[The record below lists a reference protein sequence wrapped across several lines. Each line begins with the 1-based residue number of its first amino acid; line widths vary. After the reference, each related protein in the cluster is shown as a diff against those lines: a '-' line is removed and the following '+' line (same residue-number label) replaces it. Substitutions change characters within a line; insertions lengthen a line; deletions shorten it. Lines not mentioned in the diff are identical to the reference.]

1 MNRKL
6 RTVAVLGVAFVAWA
20 AAGIAQGQSGGEI
33 KIGSLSALTGSA
45 SQPGQSQRD
54 AIQMVVNDINAKGGI
69 KGQRIRLFIEDDQ
82 LSPTAAANAARKL
95 VFQDKVFAVIGT
107 PNSPTALSALEVT
120 MEGKT
125 PQIVLGVAP
134 KITQLNNPYV
144 LRVTPVDSILAEIL
158 VNYAVKTRKTDRLA
172 ILSDSTDYGRGG
184 RDAAIAAL
192 AKNGLKP
199 ELSESFNNDDQDFSS
214 QINKI
219 KASGA
224 KGLVLWGFY
233 VQGARI
239 VSQAKK
245 LGLQIPIYAS
255 SGVLQANFLELTGAA
270 AEGIYVVSYFS
281 TSDSSP
287 HVQAFVKK
295 WQVTYKKEADPVA
308 GLGYDAINLLI
319 RAIEKVGPDRD
330 KVVAELKATKDYL
343 GVTGRKTGSPN
354 GELGLGGIVVQ
365 IKGGKPET
373 IWRSE

>member
-1 MNRKL
+1 MNSKVRV
-6 RTVAVLGVAFVAWA
+6 VAAVA
-20 AAGIAQGQSGGEI
+20 AAFAALSPSITSHAQADSEI
-33 KIGSLSALTGSA
+33 RIGSLSALTGAA

-54 AIQMVVNDINAKGGI
+54 AIQMVVNEINAKGGI
-69 KGQRIRLFIEDDQ
+69 NGQRIRLLIEDDQ

-95 VFQDKVFAVIGT
+95 VFQEKVFAVIGT

-120 MEGKT
+120 MEAKT
-125 PQIVLGVAP
+125 PQLVLGVAP
-134 KITQLNNPYV
+134 KVTQMNNAYA

-158 VNYAVKTRKTDRLA
+158 VNYAVKDRKAGRLA

-184 RDAAIAAL
+184 RDAALAAL
-192 AKNGLKP
+192 NKLGQKAVTA
-199 ELSESFNNDDQDFSS
+199 ESFNNDDQDFSS

-224 KGLVLWGFY
+224 NGLVLWGFY

-245 LGLQIPIYAS
+245 LGLDIPIFAS
-255 SGVLQANFLELTGAA
+255 SGVLQGNFLELTGAA
-270 AEGIYVVSYFS
+270 AEGIYIVSYFS

-287 HVQAFVKK
+287 QVQAFVAK
-295 WQVTYKKEADPVA
+295 WRETYKRDPDPVA
-308 GLGYDAINLLI
+308 GLGFDAINLLVDAI
-319 RAIEKVGPDRD
+319 RKVGPDRE
-330 KVVAELKATKDYL
+330 KVVAHLKSIKDYP
-343 GVTGRKTGSPN
+343 GVTGRKTGSAN
-354 GELGLGGIVVQ
+354 GELGLGGIIVR